1 MSLDTLPSPKRELGD
16 QISWL
21 GITHSGYGYRT
32 QTGSLMTTATSTQ
45 LPTRTEAGERTF
57 LKIRDLMEDGHSQ
70 VLTREQL
77 HNILMMASFDLH
89 RRDRNSG
96 EHPEGAYTFICD
108 YE

>member
-1 MSLDTLPSPKRELGD
+1 
-16 QISWL
+16 
-21 GITHSGYGYRT
+21 
-32 QTGSLMTTATSTQ
+32 MTTATSTQ
-45 LPTRTEAGERTF
+45 LLTRTEAGERTF

-70 VLTREQL
+70 VLTRAQL

-89 RRDRNSG
+89 RRDCNSG